1 MFTNMFL
8 MIDSYLQMNIK
19 NIIKNTTFI
28 EYFDVMKCTNN
39 IYSNEKHWE

>member
-39 IYSNEKHWE
+39 IYNEKHWE